1 MIRLENVSFSYQ
13 DDKQDNEVLTN
24 IDLTIED
31 GEFLCLVGPSGCGK
45 TTLLRMLAGLHFPSS
60 GTLTVNGEIVTEPR
74 EDTAIVFQDYALFPW
89 MTAAGNVEFA
99 LRQTHKGITKSEAAS
114 RTERLLESVGME
126 GSGNKHP
133 YQMSGGM
140 RQRVAIARAL
150 AMEREI
156 LLLDEPFGA
165 LDSRIRRELQ
175 NLLEGLWYSDGKGTR
190 TAVFVTHDISES
202 VRMADRIV
210 IMDHGRIVREVSV
223 PLRRPR
229 VIMSLEEERQ
239 MKELRLE
246 LTEIMMNDTGDS
258 GRACKCGG
266 PV

>member
-1 MIRLENVSFSYQ
+1 
-13 DDKQDNEVLTN
+13 
-24 IDLTIED
+24 
-31 GEFLCLVGPSGCGK
+31 
-45 TTLLRMLAGLHFPSS
+45 
-60 GTLTVNGEIVTEPR
+60 
-74 EDTAIVFQDYALFPW
+74 
-89 MTAAGNVEFA
+89 
-99 LRQTHKGITKSEAAS
+99 
-114 RTERLLESVGME
+114 
-126 GSGNKHP
+126 
-133 YQMSGGM
+133 
-140 RQRVAIARAL
+140 
-150 AMEREI
+150 MEREI

-175 NLLEGLWYSDGKGTR
+175 NLLEGLWYSDGKGKR

-266 PV
+266 PA